1 MRFGKNCEIWAR
13 FVKFG
18 KNCEIWLKL
27 CCLYC
32 EKLTVGS
39 GRISVGCG
47 RLSGWM
53 DKTGMLVGL
62 MGGQVRW
69 VGRLVVGLV

>member
-1 MRFGKNCEIWAR
+1 MR
-13 FVKFG
+13 FG

-32 EKLTVGS
+32 EKLTVG
-39 GRISVGCG
+39 ISVGRG
-47 RLSGWM
+47 RLPGWM
-53 DKTGMLVGL
+53 DKSGMLVGL